1 MNILLA
7 VSSIILGF
15 IIGSFLN
22 VVVYRLNTRKSLGGR
37 SMCLSCS
44 RTLHWYDLVPV
55 FSYVCLLGRCRS
67 CKSKI
72 SSQYPLVELG
82 TGILFGLLFF
92 KLNFLLELDTFFFVI
107 NYIYYASLISLL
119 MVITVY
125 DIKHKI
131 IPDSLSFV
139 FGLLAFLGI
148 FFIDSGLVF
157 FHWPVLT
164 DLVSGFALSLPF
176 ALLWLVSSGR
186 WMGLGDAKLAVGL
199 GFMLGLTKLL
209 PATLISFWTGAIYG
223 IVLIVLS
230 KAGPKSEIPFAPFL
244 VLGTLAAFLFDLSM
258 LNFNF

>member
-1 MNILLA
+1 MNILLGL
-7 VSSIILGF
+7 VCTIFGF

-22 VVVYRLNTRKSLGGR
+22 VVIYRLNTKKSLGGR

-44 RTLHWYDLVPV
+44 STLHWYDLVPV
-55 FSYVCLLGRCRS
+55 FSYLCLLGRCRS

-72 SSQYPLVELG
+72 SFQYPLVEMG
-82 TGILFGLLFF
+82 TGVLFGLLFF
-92 KLNFLLELDTFFFVI
+92 KLQFLLELDTFLFVI
-107 NYIYYASLISLL
+107 NYIYYAVLISLL

-125 DIKHKI
+125 DIRHKI
-131 IPDSLSFV
+131 IPDTLSFV

-176 ALLWLVSSGR
+176 ALLWLVSQGR

-199 GFMLGLTKLL
+199 GFMLGLAKLV
-209 PATLISFWTGAIYG
+209 PAAFIAFWAGAIYG
-223 IVLIVLS
+223 IMLMVLR
-230 KAGPKSEIPFAPFL
+230 KASPKSEIPFAPFL
-244 VLGTLAAFLFDLSM
+244 ILGTLIAFFFDLSM
-258 LNFNF
+258 LSFVF